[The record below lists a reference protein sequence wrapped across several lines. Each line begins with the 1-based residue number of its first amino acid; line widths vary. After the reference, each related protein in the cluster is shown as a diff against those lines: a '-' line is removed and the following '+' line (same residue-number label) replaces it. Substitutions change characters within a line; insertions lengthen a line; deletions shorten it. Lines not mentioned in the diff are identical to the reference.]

1 MPDRIVRDE
10 LLESDRWLNVPRNTH
25 RLAFVCLLLQADALG
40 NMEGSDGRLWRL
52 WRDTLKL
59 DARTAIAE
67 ILEALLSQ
75 DLIRLYEVDGK
86 RLIHIPRYR
95 QRLRYLG
102 SVSPPSPWTTEDQK
116 QRLEKR
122 SPGASQV
129 VTGRA
134 PAEVKRREVEVKRSE
149 EKNFLTPG
157 LGVDVDLQRARETRT
172 PNPDGDKSPKAK
184 SNPPPRPAR
193 GVADQK
199 GVEALARY
207 FGVWP
212 LTGEPGRDW
221 GMASDYVNRLR
232 AEHFR
237 QEREARLT

>member
-67 ILEALLSQ
+67 ILESLLSQ
-75 DLIRLYEVDGK
+75 DLIRLYEFDGK

-102 SVSPPSPWTTEDQK
+102 NVSPPSPWTTEEQK
-116 QRLEKR
+116 QRLEKK
-122 SPGASQV
+122 SPGASQAL
-129 VTGRA
+129 TGRA
-134 PAEVKRREVEVKRSE
+134 PAEVKRREVEVKRREVE
-149 EKNFLTPG
+149 EKG
-157 LGVDVDLQRARETRT
+157 LGVTPTSSARATGT
-172 PNPDGDKSPKAK
+172 GPNPGTLTQTLTPLLEKLTKDKPKPQARSRDEQLAYVARNAK
-184 SNPPPRPAR
+184 P
-193 GVADQK
+193 
-199 GVEALARY
+199 
-207 FGVWP
+207 
-212 LTGEPGRDW
+212 
-221 GMASDYVNRLR
+221 
-232 AEHFR
+232 
-237 QEREARLT
+237 

>member
-75 DLIRLYEVDGK
+75 DLIRLYEADGK

-102 SVSPPSPWTTEDQK
+102 NVSPPSPWTTEEQK
-116 QRLEKR
+116 QRLEKK
-122 SPGASQV
+122 SPGASQEL
-129 VTGRA
+129 TGRA
-134 PAEVKRREVEVKRSE
+134 PAEVKRREVEVKRNE
-149 EKNFLTPG
+149 EKN
-157 LGVDVDLQRARETRT
+157 LGVT
-172 PNPDGDKSPKAK
+172 PHS
-184 SNPPPRPAR
+184 SAR
-193 GVADQK
+193 GNGQTIKTVLENLTVKGEKPNGLSRDEQLAFVAK
-199 GVEALARY
+199 NG
-207 FGVWP
+207 GKP
-212 LTGEPGRDW
+212 
-221 GMASDYVNRLR
+221 
-232 AEHFR
+232 
-237 QEREARLT
+237 